1 MNNIFEL
8 DLSEKSIDEEIKI
21 DNSSV
26 FAVEKESVDHARKE
40 AKYVRYAAMANKEV
54 ALLQLQLEII
64 IATVVDELKQ
74 KAIEAKKPIPPSA
87 VGELRK
93 SDVPLDKRYQKI
105 KKKLA
110 ETEEVAN
117 ILNGLVKSWF
127 GRGYRLNLIARMNQN
142 DSSYFQNDPN
152 NLEDKL
158 EY

>member
-110 ETEEVAN
+110 ETEEIAN

>member
-74 KAIEAKKPIPPSA
+74 KAIEAKKSIPPSA

-110 ETEEVAN
+110 ETEEIAN